1 MNIKKLVT
9 SPVFWSVVA
18 IISSACGCGEDVTT
32 QSAKIINAPQE
43 KQQKQQEKSQG
54 KDVCPM
60 EWTSPTSSSN
70 AGDMP
75 PTGMVPFDWS
85 DHPDASGYEMTL
97 ITPNSSPVFYDTDGS
112 SKELFLENYSQ
123 VGNYQVVITAMDAN
137 GLPLCS
143 ITMDFNMPVVSTID
157 KPNNNNGGND
167 GEVEQPSSGV
177 IPLLPVIIMPSPT
190 DEVPR

>member
-1 MNIKKLVT
+1 MNFKKLVK
-9 SPVFWSVVA
+9 SPVFWAVVA

-32 QSAKIINAPQE
+32 QSAKIISAPE
-43 KQQKQQEKSQG
+43 KQEKQQEKSKSKAG
-54 KDVCPM
+54 CPM

-70 AGDMP
+70 AGEMP
-75 PTGMVPFDWS
+75 PSGMVSFDWT

-97 ITPNSSPVFYDTDGS
+97 VTPNNSPVFYDTDGS
-112 SKELFLENYSQ
+112 AKDLFLENYSQ
-123 VGNYQVVITAMDAN
+123 VGNYQLVVTALDAN

-157 KPNNNNGGND
+157 KPNNNNND
-167 GEVEQPSSGV
+167 GEEVEQPSSGV
-177 IPLLPVIIMPSPT
+177 VPLIPVIILPAPT